1 MVAAEK
7 VSNLLPNR
15 SDLRASSGPIAR
27 GAGIGAFLG
36 VLPGG
41 GAMLASFA
49 SYAMEK
55 RLAKDPSRFGRGAI
69 EGVAGPEAANN
80 AGAQTSFI
88 PMLTLGLPSN
98 AVMALMAG
106 AMIMQGIAPGPNVI
120 RDRPDMFWGLI
131 ASMWIGNLML
141 VILNLPLIGIWV
153 RLLMVPYKALFPVI
167 VGFCIIGTFTINN
180 NPFDLY
186 TVAFFGLAGYFLM
199 KLECEPAPLL
209 LGFVLGKMMEENF
222 RRAMTLSR
230 GDPTVFFTRP
240 ISLAFLIMAALLLF
254 VVARPAIARKR
265 EALEE
270 EE

>member
-1 MVAAEK
+1 
-7 VSNLLPNR
+7 
-15 SDLRASSGPIAR
+15 
-27 GAGIGAFLG
+27 
-36 VLPGG
+36 
-41 GAMLASFA
+41 
-49 SYAMEK
+49 
-55 RLAKDPSRFGRGAI
+55 
-69 EGVAGPEAANN
+69 
-80 AGAQTSFI
+80 
-88 PMLTLGLPSN
+88 
-98 AVMALMAG
+98 MALMAG

-120 RDRPDMFWGLI
+120 RDRPDIFWGLI

-230 GDPTVFFTRP
+230 GDPSVFFTRP
-240 ISLAFLIMAALLLF
+240 ISLAFLVMAVLLLF
-254 VVARPAIARKR
+254 IVARPAIARKR
-265 EALEE
+265 KVLSEE
-270 EE
+270 E